1 MKQLKKLR
9 QCFIYEQQYF
19 MVESFCNVDGSPS
32 LLRIETTKEGKNIKI
47 PPFVK
52 VLKDVT
58 EDSQYASSTMARH
71 QYKMPEAD
79 KKSIKFELQGQPG
92 SNTLQVPSATK
103 QVPAKETVTQSSM
116 LISPSEL
123 SMNKMP
129 KTSPRSSS
137 PSEKNKL

>member
-32 LLRIETTKEGKNIKI
+32 LLRIETTKEGKNIKT
-47 PPFVK
+47 PPFVR

-71 QYKMPEAD
+71 QYKMPDAD
-79 KKSIKFELQGQPG
+79 KKSIKAELAQPG
-92 SNTLQVPSATK
+92 SSALLQVPVVATK
-103 QVPAKETVTQSSM
+103 EPVTQSSM
-116 LISPSEL
+116 LISPSDI
-123 SMNKMP
+123 SINKIQSS
-129 KTSPRSSS
+129 SPRPSS
-137 PSEKNKL
+137 PSEKGK

>member
-79 KKSIKFELQGQPG
+79 KKSIKFELLGQPG
-92 SNTLQVPSATK
+92 SNL
-103 QVPAKETVTQSSM
+103 
-116 LISPSEL
+116 L
-123 SMNKMP
+123 
-129 KTSPRSSS
+129 
-137 PSEKNKL
+137 